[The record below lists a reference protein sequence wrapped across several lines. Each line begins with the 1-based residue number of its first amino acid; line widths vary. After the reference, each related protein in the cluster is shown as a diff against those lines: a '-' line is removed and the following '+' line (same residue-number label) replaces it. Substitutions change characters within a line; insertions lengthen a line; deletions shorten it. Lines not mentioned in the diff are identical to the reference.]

1 MQTKNETQKLP
12 GFLQRA
18 YLQGA
23 EFFVDGEEVRAEDAL
38 ARMVR
43 EDDYMA
49 DYICDAHGRIA
60 QIRFDKV
67 MKD

>member
-1 MQTKNETQKLP
+1 MQTKKETQKLP
-12 GFLQRA
+12 DYLQRA

-23 EFFVDGEEVRAEDAL
+23 EFFVDGEAVGAEEAL

-49 DYICDAHGRIA
+49 DYICDAAGRIA
-60 QIRFDKV
+60 QVRFDKV
-67 MKD
+67 RKD